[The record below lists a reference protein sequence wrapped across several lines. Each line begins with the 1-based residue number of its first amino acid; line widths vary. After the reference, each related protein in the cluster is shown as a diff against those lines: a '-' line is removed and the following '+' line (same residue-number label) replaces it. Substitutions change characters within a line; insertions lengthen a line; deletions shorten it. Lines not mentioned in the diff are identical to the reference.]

1 MSSNA
6 RAETHAEASTST
18 LFDLSPREHFTR
30 VVRGA
35 AATRASAVCAP
46 RRASRRSTLAMTTRE
61 RPEHA
66 LGRDVRMQRRAR
78 GVKPRRRESVEATGV
93 EATGEDVARF
103 LSVRLRAMDINV
115 LMDGWQN
122 TLEDAEMALVMERHV
137 FGARVE
143 ARSAREREH
152 EEAQMT
158 IPSVTVPSVTVPSDA
173 HVTKN
178 VTSSD
183 VVQFVERALA
193 RARAFAR
200 AQRFPPAQPA
210 GTPMDAL
217 AMRKTGKDKARRAD
231 EIARRIRW
239 KIHDLKQKEVSV
251 KIISDALAKTELNA
265 SSTVAKSTSSRALKR
280 AGGFQKTMSAAKRA
294 RFSKHKPLV
303 LKLRE
308 PEVSILGSKQLT
320 SFGRDVTNA
329 ASDQTRRV
337 VVNVSKAASGVLRRN
352 FMSSVKRHSTMPRTT
367 ADDFSVSMFP
377 KLPR

>member
-1 MSSNA
+1 M
-6 RAETHAEASTST
+6 
-18 LFDLSPREHFTR
+18 
-30 VVRGA
+30 
-35 AATRASAVCAP
+35 
-46 RRASRRSTLAMTTRE
+46 
-61 RPEHA
+61 
-66 LGRDVRMQRRAR
+66 RMQRRAR
-78 GVKPRRRESVEATGV
+78 GVNPPRRESVEATGG
-93 EATGEDVARF
+93 EATGEDGARF
-103 LSVRLRAMDINV
+103 LSVRLRVMDINV

-158 IPSVTVPSVTVPSDA
+158 IPSTVDA

-308 PEVSILGSKQLT
+308 PEISILGSKQLT

-367 ADDFSVSMFP
+367 ADDFSVSKFP

>member
-6 RAETHAEASTST
+6 RAETHAEPSTST

-30 VVRGA
+30 VVRGG

-158 IPSVTVPSVTVPSDA
+158 IPSTVDA

-308 PEVSILGSKQLT
+308 PEISILGSKQLT

-367 ADDFSVSMFP
+367 ADDFSVSKFP